1 MASTMDIYPKY
12 DENEQYYYDEDYYK
26 TIYKDKNDDN
36 GYVVEFTNVDKDRN
50 MIVGID
56 DLIQFSD
63 RYKFGEEIKLK

>member
-1 MASTMDIYPKY
+1 MSKKFGLGKGLNALIPEDTVILEPK
-12 DENEQYYYDEDYYK
+12 K
-26 TIYKDKNDDN
+26 GKDKNDDN
-36 GYVVEFTNVDKDRN
+36 GYVVEFTSVDKDRN

>member
-1 MASTMDIYPKY
+1 MMKMNNTITMKI
-12 DENEQYYYDEDYYK
+12 
-26 TIYKDKNDDN
+26 TIRLYKDKNDDN